1 MDYLFFDVECAKCR
15 KGGVGALCEIG
26 YVIVD
31 EKFNVLQEKHFLINP
46 LSSFDKY
53 ALKNILRY
61 TKEEYESSPT
71 LKDIYAQVRSEF
83 TKKNRLVLGHTT
95 ALDVKYLASDVER
108 NKLEKFS
115 YEYYDVRDA
124 FAVLEDEEN
133 YTGVK
138 SMLEK
143 LNLAV
148 PESLHNSLTDAK
160 ETMLICK
167 ELCKKHDKDI
177 KQIIKLKFCKKKV
190 EKTKQEQQ
198 AE

>member
-15 KGGVGALCEIG
+15 KGGVGALCELA

-31 EKFNVLQEKHFLINP
+31 ENFNVKKSEHFLINP

-61 TKEEYESSPT
+61 TKEEYENSPT
-71 LKDIYAQVRSEF
+71 LQDRYEQIKDAF
-83 TKKNRLVLGHTT
+83 TKKDRLVLGHTT

-108 NKLEKFS
+108 NKLESFTYK
-115 YEYYDVRDA
+115 YYDVRDA
-124 FAVLEDEEN
+124 FAVLENEDN

-138 SMLEK
+138 RMLEK
-143 LNLAV
+143 LNLTI
-148 PESLHNSLTDAK
+148 PDSLHNSLTDAQ

-167 ELCKKHDKDI
+167 ELCSKHKKSIKDI
-177 KQIIKLKFCKKKV
+177 VKLKFAPKKV
-190 EKTKQEQQ
+190 EKTKPQESK
-198 AE
+198 E